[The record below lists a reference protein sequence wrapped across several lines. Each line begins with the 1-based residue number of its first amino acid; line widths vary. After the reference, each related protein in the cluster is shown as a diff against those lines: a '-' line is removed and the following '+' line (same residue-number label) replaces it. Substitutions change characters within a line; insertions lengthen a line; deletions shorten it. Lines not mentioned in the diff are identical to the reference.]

1 MKRASPYLVLGL
13 LLVVCFSLATTI
25 QPRTRSWSDRAKSGN
40 VLKLL
45 FGDGRRMFAN
55 HFFVQAD
62 VSFHRG
68 YYPSI
73 FDQRTPPK
81 ESPMATGHDEHEEH
95 GAGEHEKEMS
105 FLGQPRDWIEAF
117 GRHFRVTKHTHLAQ
131 GQVREILPWLKLS
144 AELDPERVE
153 TYTVTAY
160 WLHGLGKDK
169 EAEEFLREG
178 LHNNPNSYEILFAL
192 GKVYQESLHDNDRAQ
207 NVWNVALKKWHQ
219 QEDGKKEPNLLLL
232 DEISVNLA
240 HLEEESGRYQ
250 RALEL
255 LEQAKTASPNPDA
268 LQERIDELRAKMA
281 ATPVKAGE

>member
-13 LLVVCFSLATTI
+13 LLVACFSLATTI
-25 QPRTRSWSDRAKSGN
+25 QPRTRAWSDRAKSGN

-81 ESPMATGHDEHEEH
+81 ESPMATGHDAHEGHDAE
-95 GAGEHEKEMS
+95 AHEKDMS
-105 FLGQPRDWIEAF
+105 FLAQPRDWIERF
-117 GRHFRVTKHTHLAQ
+117 GRHFRVTKHTHLGQ
-131 GQVREILPWLKLS
+131 GEVREILPWLKLS

-178 LHNNPNSYEILFAL
+178 LRSNPNSYEILFAL
-192 GKVYQESLHDNDRAQ
+192 GQVYHRSLHDNDRAR

-219 QEDGKKEPNLLLL
+219 QEDGKEKPDLLTLG
-232 DEISVNLA
+232 EISMNLA
-240 HLEEESGRYQ
+240 QLEEESGNYP

-255 LEQAKTASPNPDA
+255 LHQAKTASPNPAA
-268 LQERIDELRAKMA
+268 LQARIDELRAKMT
-281 ATPVKAGE
+281 ATPGKAGE

>member
-25 QPRTRSWSDRAKSGN
+25 QPRTPSWSDRAKSGN

-81 ESPMATGHDEHEEH
+81 ESPMATGHDEHAEH
-95 GAGEHEKEMS
+95 GEDEHEKEMS
-105 FLGQPRDWIEAF
+105 FLGQPRDWVERF
-117 GRHFRVTKHTHLAQ
+117 GRHFRVTKHTHLGQ

-160 WLHGLGKDK
+160 WLVGLGKEK

-178 LHNNPNSYEILFAL
+178 LRYNPDSYEILFAL
-192 GKVYQESLHDNDRAQ
+192 GKIYQKNLHDNDRAH
-207 NVWNVALKKWHQ
+207 NVWNVALKKWHKL
-219 QEDGKKEPNLLLL
+219 EDGKQKPNLLLL

-240 HLEEESGRYQ
+240 QVEEGAGNYP

-255 LEQAKTASPNPDA
+255 LELAKTASPSPAA
-268 LQERIDELRAKMA
+268 LQERIDELRAKMVA
-281 ATPVKAGE
+281 ASPKAGK